1 MEGRISIL
9 PLDKGN
15 KLKEGS
21 RRLTKDEE
29 CVCFFRKKKEEN
41 ERGREELV
49 FMCEKMLFMGKKL
62 CAK

>member
-1 MEGRISIL
+1 
-9 PLDKGN
+9 
-15 KLKEGS
+15 
-21 RRLTKDEE
+21 
-29 CVCFFRKKKEEN
+29 VCFFRKKKEEN